1 MAPLTKSVQREIDIA
16 IVGGTLRGAVSRV
29 QVVARRI
36 SDVGVVGELVHELPL
51 IVGLRLDVSRIVV
64 VGCEATVT
72 LGRTKDSPL
81 LLLRTVELGW
91 LLLGVRGAQLRS
103 LQQFVETHF

>member
-36 SDVGVVGELVHELPL
+36 SDVGIVGELVHELSL
-51 IVGLRLDVSRIVV
+51 VVGLRLDVSRIVV
-64 VGCEATVT
+64 VGREPAVT
-72 LGRTKDSPL
+72 LGRAIDSPL
-81 LLLRTVELGW
+81 RLLRTVEW
-91 LLLGVRGAQLRS
+91 
-103 LQQFVETHF
+103 H